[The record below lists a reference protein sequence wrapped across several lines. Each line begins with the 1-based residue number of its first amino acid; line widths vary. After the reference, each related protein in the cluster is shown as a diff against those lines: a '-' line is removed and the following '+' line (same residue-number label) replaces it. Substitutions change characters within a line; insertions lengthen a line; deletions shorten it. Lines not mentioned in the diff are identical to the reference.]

1 MDAYIRAVIFLSRV
15 AGVFAAVLIGLAVF
29 VICEMVIERYFL
41 NVPTIWQ
48 IDVVTY
54 RIVAATFVGSAYVLM
69 TRGHVNVE
77 ILPLYLGP
85 RARYLARAV
94 HHRAGARPSAWCC
107 SFSARS
113 IGIRPGTEGW
123 HSNTVWRAR
132 LWIPYLSMP
141 IGLGLLVL
149 QYIAELLCLVTG
161 RALPF
166 GLKPKE
172 DARGVRARPGQAS
185 LGRRAVSPTTSR
197 VHSSSSSTLLML
209 LSGIPVA
216 FGLGAISIIFLL
228 IFHGID
234 SMHVVAETFWSGLD
248 EFTLVAIP
256 MFVMM
261 GAAIGSSPA
270 GKDLYEALDR
280 WLYRL
285 PGGLVISNLGACAI
299 FAALTGSSP
308 ACCAAIGKMGIP
320 EMRRRGYPDDVA
332 TGSIC
337 AGGTLGI
344 LIPPSITF
352 ILYGIAT
359 ETSIGRLFLAG
370 VMPGLMLT
378 GLFMVWTIF
387 IIWKRGFRSHAIDF
401 RYSWKEKFQSIPKIA
416 PFLLIIFGVM
426 YSLYGGVATPSEA
439 AGVGAAL
446 CLILAVLIY
455 RLWKVEQIWHILRD
469 TMRESVMILT
479 IIAAAVLFGYM
490 LTSLYLTQTLAQA
503 IADAHF
509 NRWVLMG
516 MINLFLLVCGF
527 FIPPAAIILMTS
539 PILLPIITAAGLRS
553 GLVRRHPDH
562 QHGNRPDPSAGR
574 PQHLHRQCH
583 RARRAGH
590 HGHVGN
596 AALRHLYDVGDRD
609 LVLSFPKSPHGCRTI

>member
-1 MDAYIRAVIFLSRV
+1 M
-15 AGVFAAVLIGLAVF
+15 VL
-29 VICEMVIERYFL
+29 
-41 NVPTIWQ
+41 
-48 IDVVTY
+48 VVT
-54 RIVAATFVGSAYVLM
+54 
-69 TRGHVNVE
+69 
-77 ILPLYLGP
+77 
-85 RARYLARAV
+85 LA
-94 HHRAGARPSAWCC
+94 
-107 SFSARS
+107 
-113 IGIRPGTEGW
+113 
-123 HSNTVWRAR
+123 
-132 LWIPYLSMP
+132 
-141 IGLGLLVL
+141 
-149 QYIAELLCLVTG
+149 
-161 RALPF
+161 
-166 GLKPKE
+166 
-172 DARGVRARPGQAS
+172 
-185 LGRRAVSPTTSR
+185 
-197 VHSSSSSTLLML
+197 ML
-209 LSGIPVA
+209 LSGTPVA

-228 IFHGID
+228 IFQGFD
-234 SMHVVAETFWSGLD
+234 SMHVVAETYYAGLD

-370 VMPGLMLT
+370 VIPGLMLT
-378 GLFMVWTIF
+378 GLFMLWTLF
-387 IIWKRGFRSHAIDF
+387 AIWRRGFRSHAADF
-401 RYSWKEKFQSIPKIA
+401 RYSWKEKFQSVPKVA
-416 PFLLIIFGVM
+416 PFLAIIVGVM
-426 YSLYGGVATPSEA
+426 YVLYGGVATPSEA

-446 CLILAVLIY
+446 CVVLAVVIY
-455 RLWKVEQIWHILRD
+455 RMWKPAAWWAILRD
-469 TMRESVMILT
+469 TTRESVMILM
-479 IIAAAVLFGYM
+479 IIGAAVLFGYM

-509 NRWVLMG
+509 NRWVLMLL
-516 MINLFLLVCGF
+516 INLFLLVCGF

-539 PILLPIITAAGLRS
+539 PILLPIITAAGFDPVWFGVIMTINMEV
-553 GLVRRHPDH
+553 GLIHPPVGLNIYIVSSIAPDVPVTRVMWGTIPYVICMMLAIVILCIFPDLATWLPDH
-562 QHGNRPDPSAGR
+562 LMGPV
-574 PQHLHRQCH
+574 HR
-583 RARRAGH
+583 
-590 HGHVGN
+590 
-596 AALRHLYDVGDRD
+596 
-609 LVLSFPKSPHGCRTI
+609 